1 MFSNTTP
8 RLSGVRKRRRS
19 GHRWWCVVLAL
30 TICASACGEGGNGEG
45 APTSTAPSTVTST
58 SSANGATTTLPTS
71 TTAVPPPS
79 TSEPASDPVA
89 STAPSSTAASTPTES
104 TATSGP
110 VEQAVAA
117 ALQLPLR
124 RKLALLMFIGF
135 NTGYQDTPGITDP
148 AAAKQVIDSG
158 VGGVF
163 IGRKELG
170 LFKSPVFPRETG
182 GSLRLLVAT
191 DAEGGRVD
199 PLPQVGTPLPPAREM
214 AQWPTDRVR
223 SEAAAHGV
231 DLRSHGVNVNFAP
244 MLDLEGDP
252 NPLGDRTWSA
262 DPSAVTSHAG
272 AFAEGM
278 CDSGVYPTFKHFPG
292 HGHSD
297 FDADLQPATTPDL
310 ATLNALDLIP
320 FRSLTKSMAGR
331 SMVMSGHLDVPGLTS
346 DGLPFSLD
354 PIAMEFL
361 RSDVGFD
368 GVVVTDEL
376 AEMGS
381 ITQRGIR
388 VPEAVERAI
397 IAGNDMAL
405 FFGGPSELE
414 TVLDRLELAVS
425 EGRLSPERVDDSVRR
440 VSTLMASGA
449 CAPA

>member
-1 MFSNTTP
+1 M
-8 RLSGVRKRRRS
+8 
-19 GHRWWCVVLAL
+19 
-30 TICASACGEGGNGEG
+30 
-45 APTSTAPSTVTST
+45 
-58 SSANGATTTLPTS
+58 
-71 TTAVPPPS
+71 
-79 TSEPASDPVA
+79 
-89 STAPSSTAASTPTES
+89 
-104 TATSGP
+104 
-110 VEQAVAA
+110 
-117 ALQLPLR
+117 
-124 RKLALLMFIGF
+124 
-135 NTGYQDTPGITDP
+135 
-148 AAAKQVIDSG
+148 
-158 VGGVF
+158 GGVF

-262 DPSAVTSHAG
+262 DPNAVTSHAG

-278 CDSGVYPTFKHFPG
+278 CDSGVYPTFKHSG

-297 FDADLQPATTPDL
+297 FDADLQPGYDAGPGHPER
-310 ATLNALDLIP
+310 ALTLIP
-320 FRSLTKSMAGR
+320 LRSLTKSMAGR
-331 SMVMSGHLDVPGLTS
+331 SMVMSGTRRWSHVRRSAIL
-346 DGLPFSLD
+346 LD

-405 FFGGPSELE
+405 FFGGLSELE

-425 EGRLSPERVDDSVRR
+425 EGRLP
-440 VSTLMASGA
+440 
-449 CAPA
+449 